1 MKTIFKFLIVV
12 SILISG
18 NIVTAQTFEATDDA
32 TDISGFDTQ
41 SSQENFLLN
50 QSATTTNVSATAD
63 NSIFIAQIGD
73 SNDLIS
79 ITTSTESDITIIQ
92 SGDENLTVL
101 DLNSTTLK
109 ETVIQNGDNNTFLD
123 YSPFKSDV
131 RDATIN
137 QTGNNQNLT
146 MFGSNSLSEKIKISM
161 QGQDQS
167 IIIRNF

>member
-1 MKTIFKFLIVV
+1 MKTIFKFIIAV
-12 SILISG
+12 SILISS
-18 NIVTAQTFEATDDA
+18 NVITAQTFEATDNTDA
-32 TDISGFDTQ
+32 ISSFDTQ

-50 QSATTTNVSATAD
+50 QTDTATSLASTE
-63 NSIFIAQIGD
+63 NSVFIAQIGD
-73 SNDLIS
+73 NNDIVS
-79 ITTSTESDITIIQ
+79 ITKSFESDISIVQ
-92 SGDENLTVL
+92 NGNQNVTVL
-101 DLNSTTLK
+101 DLNSTKLA
-109 ETVIQNGDNNTFLD
+109 ETVIQKGDNNTFLD

-131 RDATIN
+131 RNATIN

>member
-12 SILISG
+12 SLLFSS
-18 NIVTAQTFEATDDA
+18 NYVAAQTFEATQDA
-32 TDISGFDTQ
+32 NDISSFDTQ

-50 QSATTTNVSATAD
+50 QSEARTDASTSENT
-63 NSIFIAQIGD
+63 IFIAQIGD
-73 SNDLIS
+73 SNDSVS

-92 SGDENLTVL
+92 SGDDNLTVL
-101 DLNSTTLK
+101 DLNSTKLV

-131 RDATIN
+131 RSTTVN

>member
-1 MKTIFKFLIVV
+1 MKTIFNFIIAV
-12 SILISG
+12 SILTSSNLI
-18 NIVTAQTFEATDDA
+18 TAQTFEATDNTDA
-32 TDISGFDTQ
+32 ISSFNTQ

-50 QSATTTNVSATAD
+50 QTAAATNLASTE
-63 NSIFIAQIGD
+63 NSVFIAQIGD
-73 SNDLIS
+73 NNDAVS
-79 ITTSTESDITIIQ
+79 ITNSFDSTITILQ
-92 SGDENLTVL
+92 NGNENAAVL
-101 DLNSTTLK
+101 DLNSTKLT

-131 RDATIN
+131 RNATIN

-161 QGQDQS
+161 QGQDQA

>member
-1 MKTIFKFLIVV
+1 MKTIYKFLIVV
-12 SILISG
+12 SILMSG
-18 NIVTAQTFEATDDA
+18 NFITAQTFEATDDA
-32 TDISGFDTQ
+32 TDISGFETQ

-50 QSATTTNVSATAD
+50 QSATTASVTSSD
-63 NSIFIAQIGD
+63 NAIFIAQIGD
-73 SNDLIS
+73 SNNLIS
-79 ITTSTESDITIIQ
+79 NTTSTESNITVIQ
-92 SGDENLTVL
+92 NGDENLTVL
-101 DLNSTTLK
+101 DINSTTLK

-123 YSPFKSDV
+123 YSPFRSNL
-131 RDATIN
+131 RNATIN

>member
-1 MKTIFKFLIVV
+1 MKTLFKCLIVI
-12 SILISG
+12 SILVSSSTI
-18 NIVTAQTFEATDDA
+18 TAQTFEAGNDTS
-32 TDISGFDTQ
+32 DISGFDTQ

-50 QSATTTNVSATAD
+50 QSATSTTVSTTD
-63 NSIFIAQIGD
+63 NAIYIAQIGD
-73 SNDLIS
+73 NNNLIS
-79 ITTSTESDITIIQ
+79 TTTSRESTVTVLQ
-92 SGDENLTVL
+92 NGDDNLTVL
-101 DLNSTTLK
+101 DINSTTLK

-123 YSPFKSDV
+123 YSPFKSNL
-131 RDATIN
+131 RNATIN

>member
-1 MKTIFKFLIVV
+1 MKTIFKFIIAV
-12 SILISG
+12 SILISS
-18 NIVTAQTFEATDDA
+18 NVITAQTFEATDNTDA
-32 TDISGFDTQ
+32 ISSFDTQ

-50 QSATTTNVSATAD
+50 QTDTTTSFASTE
-63 NSIFIAQIGD
+63 NSVFIAQIGD
-73 SNDLIS
+73 NNDIVS
-79 ITTSTESDITIIQ
+79 ITKSFESDINIVQ
-92 SGDENLTVL
+92 NGNQNVTVL
-101 DLNSTTLK
+101 DLNSTKLA
-109 ETVIQNGDNNTFLD
+109 ETVIQKGDNNTFLD

-131 RDATIN
+131 RNATIN

>member
-1 MKTIFKFLIVV
+1 MKTIFKFIIAV
-12 SILISG
+12 SILISS
-18 NIVTAQTFEATDDA
+18 NVITAQTFEATDNTDA
-32 TDISGFDTQ
+32 ISSFDTQ

-50 QSATTTNVSATAD
+50 QTDTATSFASTE
-63 NSIFIAQIGD
+63 NSVFIAQIGD
-73 SNDLIS
+73 NNDIVS
-79 ITTSTESDITIIQ
+79 ITKSFESDINIVQNGNQNVTI
-92 SGDENLTVL
+92 L
-101 DLNSTTLK
+101 DLNSTKLT
-109 ETVIQNGDNNTFLD
+109 ETVIQKGDNNTFLD

-131 RDATIN
+131 RNATIN

>member
-1 MKTIFKFLIVV
+1 MKTIFKFLIVI

-18 NIVTAQTFEATDDA
+18 NIVTAQTFEATDA
-32 TDISGFDTQ
+32 AADISGFETQ

-50 QSATTTNVSATAD
+50 QSASTTNVNATD

>member
-1 MKTIFKFLIVV
+1 MKTIFKFIIAV
-12 SILISG
+12 SILISS
-18 NIVTAQTFEATDDA
+18 NVITAQTFEATDNTDA
-32 TDISGFDTQ
+32 ISSFDTQ

-50 QSATTTNVSATAD
+50 QTDTATSFASTE
-63 NSIFIAQIGD
+63 NSVFIAQIGD
-73 SNDLIS
+73 NNDLVS
-79 ITTSTESDITIIQ
+79 ITESFESDISIIQ
-92 SGDENLTVL
+92 NGNQNVTVL
-101 DLNSTTLK
+101 DLNSTKLT
-109 ETVIQNGDNNTFLD
+109 ETVIQKGDNNTFLD

-131 RDATIN
+131 RNATIN